1 MSNNAGVAK
10 GGPKAILK
18 TVYEFVELLAFTVAA
33 VLLLTLFVC
42 RHSVVVGDSMINTL
56 KEGEHLIISDLFY
69 KPQTGDIV
77 VFDDVSVEDKSKGE
91 SSPLIKRVIA
101 VGGQHVSI
109 TEQGIYVDGEKLSEP
124 YVYTGDFY
132 FGDYLYEELELDVP
146 EGSLFVMGDHR
157 NNSLDSR
164 AFGVIDEGAVLG
176 RVLFRLLPFT
186 IYSRS

>member
-10 GGPKAILK
+10 GEPKAILK

-42 RHSVVVGDSMINTL
+42 RHSVVVGDSMTNTL

-124 YVYTGDFY
+124 YVYTGV
-132 FGDYLYEELELDVP
+132 YEELELDVP